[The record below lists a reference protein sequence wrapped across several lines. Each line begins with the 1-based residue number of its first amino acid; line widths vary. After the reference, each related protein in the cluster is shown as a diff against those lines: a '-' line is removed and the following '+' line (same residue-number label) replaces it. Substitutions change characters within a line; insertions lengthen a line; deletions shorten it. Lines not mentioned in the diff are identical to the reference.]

1 MSLTLNGNFGAVYQ
15 PDVLTA
21 GNIVDADATVTNSAT
36 LVTVPQLTIPIGAN
50 ERVLLRYN
58 IQFNATAAGDFKYFV
73 DAPASPTL
81 FRQGA
86 ISVDPAGA
94 VAGGAI
100 LTAESNTASVVSA
113 SAGGGLLLLNVIV
126 ANGTTAGN
134 ITFSFAQNTATASEA
149 AIVRAGSYLEYRY
162 F

>member
-21 GNIVDADATVTNSAT
+21 GNIVDADQSVISSTT
-36 LVTVPQLTIPIGAN
+36 LVTVPQFTIPIGAN

-58 IQFNATAAGDFKYFV
+58 IQFSAGATGDLKYFV
-73 DAPASPTL
+73 DVPTSPTL
-81 FRQGA
+81 FRQA
-86 ISVDPAGA
+86 ALSVDPAGA

-113 SAGGGLLLLNVIV
+113 SAGGGLLLLNVVV

-134 ITFSFAQNTATASEA
+134 IIFQFAQNSSEA
-149 AIVRAGSYLEYRY
+149 VNTTIRQGSYLEYRY

>member
-21 GNIVDADATVTNSAT
+21 GNIVDADRTVNNSTT

-50 ERVLLRYN
+50 ERVLLRYT
-58 IQFNATAAGDFKYFV
+58 IQFTTGATADFKYFV

-81 FRQGA
+81 FRQA
-86 ISVDPAGA
+86 ALSIDPAGA

-113 SAGGGLLLLNVIV
+113 SAAGGLLLLNVLV
-126 ANGTTAGN
+126 VNGVNAGN
-134 ITFSFAQNTATASEA
+134 ITFSFAQNGAEA
-149 AIVRAGSYLEYRY
+149 VDTIVRAGSYLEYRY